1 MTPRHSSI
9 GISSLV
15 AAACLTGC
23 GQGLKGLT
31 PQGQPLGLEALAGAP
46 IPRLQDLPTI
56 AAQLQAAGGQET
68 ERGTWVKKLPKPGV
82 AKAYTFMSYK
92 ALDNNL
98 GLTLPMHLNVL
109 ERAGSS
115 TRTNALVFADD
126 VGPKNTGRYYI
137 RQDQDDQKLTSPF
150 VPAGTGGESDTGSS
164 RTLASA
170 VRWAAKDYP
179 AQTLWV
185 DLNNHGGGY
194 YGFGQDDDKESIMR
208 LPDLAK
214 GLAGAGRPID
224 VLSFDACL
232 MATVEVAYELRGV
245 ARYMVA
251 SEDASYALGMNYDQ
265 VLGRL
270 GSGALEANGEGLAR
284 EIVVRAQRKG
294 PQVALFTIS
303 ALDNSKAEGTTQRV
317 DALAA
322 ALSKALP
329 TQREAILR
337 AFKAVK
343 PFHVAGPDA
352 SDFDHRDLNEVVDQ
366 LRLRVQDQGVKAAA
380 EAVKATL
387 FNKNGLILFSRA
399 AKEEGGVP
407 RGVSIYL
414 PTERQVDPLYR
425 GTSFAKATR
434 WDEFLV
440 QLVGEASAKP

>member
-1 MTPRHSSI
+1 MPRRTS
-9 GISSLV
+9 
-15 AAACLTGC
+15 C
-23 GQGLKGLT
+23 
-31 PQGQPLGLEALAGAP
+31 LGLSSWLLAIALAGCGRGLPSLTQQGQAWDALALPP

-56 AAQLQAAGGQET
+56 AAQLQAAGGQAT
-68 ERGTWVKKLPKPGV
+68 ERGTLVKALPKPG
-82 AKAYTFMSYK
+82 ASKAYTFMTYK

-98 GLTLPMHLNVL
+98 GLTMPMHLNVL

-126 VGPKNTGRYYI
+126 VGPKNTGRYYL
-137 RQDQDDQKLTSPF
+137 RQDQDEQHITSPF
-150 VPAGTGGESDTGSS
+150 VPTGSGGESDTGNAK
-164 RTLASA
+164 TLASA

-232 MATVEVAYELRGV
+232 MATVEVAYELRKV
-245 ARYMVA
+245 AKFMVA

-270 GSGALEANGEGLAR
+270 GSGALQATPEALAR
-284 EIVVRAQRKG
+284 ELVVRAQRKG
-294 PQVALFTIS
+294 PQVALFTLS
-303 ALDNSKAEGTTQRV
+303 AIDTSKAEGTTQRV
-317 DALAA
+317 DALAL
-322 ALSKALP
+322 ALSQALP
-329 TQREAILR
+329 SHREAIT
-337 AFKAVK
+337 KALKSVK
-343 PFHVAGPDA
+343 AFHVAGPDA

-366 LRLRVQDQGVKAAA
+366 LRLRVQDPGVKAAA

-399 AKEEGGVP
+399 TKEEGGVP

-425 GTSFAKATR
+425 GTSFAQATR

-440 QLVGEASAKP
+440 QLVGEAKAKS